1 MKDKGKEQLTHEG
14 KLVLCTEK
22 VKVYPEIKRRQLSQD
37 RGNGSTS
44 IVLSLFLVP
53 GRKLK
58 SLYFVLVLEAVQ
70 IMIAIVTIGCG
81 VILMLSPPSLVM
93 ITRIPFG
100 TSLMFLFS
108 GALSIAV
115 ERFRKVL
122 QVCVCINIVSF
133 IYAGIG
139 IILYS
144 VDLSFWNSYTTSTAL
159 NLTTAEIKGLMCMLA
174 VLELCITAALLK
186 SRLATTPTSPEND

>member
-1 MKDKGKEQLTHEG
+1 MSSTVQTTISLRPLPADHMARP
-14 KLVLCTEK
+14 VLCK
-22 VKVYPEIKRRQLSQD
+22 IHIKKAVKNDDDDDDKDYIFKMFLKREPKTL
-37 RGNGSTS
+37 G
-44 IVLSLFLVP
+44 
-53 GRKLK
+53 
-58 SLYFVLVLEAVQ
+58 AVQ